1 MLVLLDLNVI
11 LDTLLQR
18 EPWRA
23 EADAIWDANREGRID
38 ARMSAAALPTLF
50 YVVRKQ
56 TDLTRAHLAVTNCLQ
71 SMEIFPIDRKA
82 LEMATALP
90 GSDFEDNL
98 HIACAAEA
106 RLDAIVT
113 RNPRDFAGSPVP
125 VLTPAELLALL
136 AKTSDA

>member
-1 MLVLLDLNVI
+1 VPV
-11 LDTLLQR
+11 
-18 EPWRA
+18 
-23 EADAIWDANREGRID
+23 
-38 ARMSAAALPTLF
+38 
-50 YVVRKQ
+50 
-56 TDLTRAHLAVTNCLQ
+56 
-71 SMEIFPIDRKA
+71 DRTA

-113 RNPRDFAGSPVP
+113 RNPKDFAGSPVP

-136 AKTSDA
+136 ATA